1 MLVDWRGLKAIKLL
15 SRYIFQL
22 LFSLNVEGTRLQF
35 TVVQMV
41 HCLTRIWYV
50 TDNMRPRLH
59 TNYM

>member
-22 LFSLNVEGTRLQF
+22 LLSLNIEGTRLQS

-50 TDNMRPRLH
+50 PDNMRQRLQ
-59 TNYM
+59 TDYM